1 MTIEKYEKWK
11 EKKNAQVNE
20 IQENMNEKRYV
31 CTIYETGDELMSS
44 GDRERQIF
52 PRRFYKICSTNEL
65 PGVLKFTQESFWT
78 HPALLADHSNANE
91 IPVEEKKWGIYTD
104 VIIEPFTE
112 ELEQSY
118 LAGSKDGFFKQQR
131 QFHDYKM
138 KECA

>member
-1 MTIEKYEKWK
+1 MNKKYEKWK
-11 EKKNAQVNE
+11 EKKDAQVNE
-20 IQENMNEKRYV
+20 IQESMDEKRYV
-31 CTIYETGDELMSS
+31 LTIYEDGDELMSS
-44 GDRERQIF
+44 GDKERQIF

-65 PGVLKFTQESFWT
+65 PGVLKSTQESFWT

-118 LAGSKDGFFKQQR
+118 LAGSREGFFKKQR
-131 QFHDYKM
+131 QFHGYKM

>member
-1 MTIEKYEKWK
+1 MNKKYEKWK
-11 EKKNAQVNE
+11 EKKDAQVNE
-20 IQENMNEKRYV
+20 IQESMDEKRYV
-31 CTIYETGDELMSS
+31 LTIYEDGDELMSS
-44 GDRERQIF
+44 GDKERQIF

-65 PGVLKFTQESFWT
+65 PGVLKSTQESFWT

-118 LAGSKDGFFKQQR
+118 LAGSREGFFKKQR
-131 QFHDYKM
+131 QLLFSK
-138 KECA
+138 ASR

>member
-11 EKKNAQVNE
+11 QKKNAQLNKTA
-20 IQENMNEKRYV
+20 ENMTEKRYV
-31 CTIYETGDELMSS
+31 LTIYEDGDELMSS
-44 GDRERQIF
+44 GDKERQIF

-65 PGVLKFTQESFWT
+65 PGVLKSTQESFWT

-112 ELEQSY
+112 ELEKSY
-118 LAGSKDGFFKQQR
+118 VSASESGFFKKKR
-131 QFHDYKM
+131 EYHDYKM

>member
-1 MTIEKYEKWK
+1 MNKKYEEWK
-11 EKKNAQVNE
+11 KKKNAQLNE
-20 IQENMNEKRYV
+20 IAKNMTEDRYV
-31 CTIYETGDELMSS
+31 CTIYEDGDELMSS
-44 GDRERQIF
+44 GDTERQIF

-78 HPALLADHSNANE
+78 HPALLADHSNTNE

-118 LAGSKDGFFKQQR
+118 LAGSKDGFFKRQR
-131 QFHDYKM
+131 EYHDYKM
-138 KECA
+138 NECA